1 MPFISE
7 FSFISFLIYA
17 FYLFLLFFL
26 VTSCLVVPAQPCMEW
41 MSIGKNYVR
50 SPKFELS
57 AFFKNFWTPI
67 SPVPNNSPLPLIIFL
82 NFLTPPSFSFYRY
95 LLLPPPPHPI
105 IWNWRV
111 AGIVH
116 IYQNLN
122 HHIILQIFKATESV
136 HLQLAMTF
144 WHDQTFWHSY
154 WHFDSCKSWAPP
166 MT

>member
-1 MPFISE
+1 
-7 FSFISFLIYA
+7 
-17 FYLFLLFFL
+17 
-26 VTSCLVVPAQPCMEW
+26 
-41 MSIGKNYVR
+41 MSIDKNYVR

-57 AFFKNFWTPI
+57 AFFKNFGTPI

-82 NFLTPPSFSFYRY
+82 NFLSTPPPFFH
-95 LLLPPPPHPI
+95 LLLSVATPPPIHPI

-111 AGIVH
+111 AGIVR

-144 WHDQTFWHSY
+144 
-154 WHFDSCKSWAPP
+154 
-166 MT
+166 